1 MRAWMGLPDS
11 VIPDPAPEMAAPPAT
26 PPDTRRGEA
35 LLTAMADIDA
45 ALEGDLARAGR
56 GVATLRA
63 LGLDPDADRAE
74 AQITLLPQMQAPQ

>member
-1 MRAWMGLPDS
+1 DPRAAKVADLMRAWMGLPDS

-56 GVATLRA
+56 GIAML
-63 LGLDPDADRAE
+63 
-74 AQITLLPQMQAPQ
+74 